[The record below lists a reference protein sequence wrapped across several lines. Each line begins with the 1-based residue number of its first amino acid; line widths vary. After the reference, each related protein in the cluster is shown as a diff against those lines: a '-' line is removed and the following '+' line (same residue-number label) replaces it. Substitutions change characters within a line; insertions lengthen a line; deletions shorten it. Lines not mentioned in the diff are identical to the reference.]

1 MDCCLV
7 RSLWGALAVC
17 GAVLVV
23 APMLPKLAR
32 RYNPFYPL
40 GERLKKEKP
49 HPQDDPPIKA
59 D

>member
-1 MDCCLV
+1 
-7 RSLWGALAVC
+7 
-17 GAVLVV
+17 VLI
-23 APMLPKLAR
+23 PELPKLAR

-49 HPQDDPPIKA
+49 HPEDDPVKG